1 MNNKDLA
8 VRIFK
13 TEVKRYYKL
22 IFICFIFM
30 IISALATAASAWLLD
45 PAIKMIFVNKD
56 KQMLYLIPLG
66 IILILTLKGIST
78 FFVKIISIKIS
89 LNIAENIQVSM
100 AKKILNLDITS
111 ISEKHSG
118 RFISNF
124 VVDIHIFLS
133 TISNIVINS
142 VKESLTLIAL
152 LSVMIYHDWKLSIVA
167 LTVLPIAAFFSKKF
181 GKKMGKKSTLSMIA
195 SENFSAF
202 LSELIKGSWLIKIY
216 QKEKEEFERTKILIS
231 EKFKK
236 AKKVE
241 QVRLG
246 SGPIM
251 EFIIAV
257 AIGLII
263 FFGGYRSINGNLTMG
278 EFISFLAS
286 LMLAYAPVRA
296 LAGINVGL
304 NEGLAA
310 ARRIYALIDKEDK
323 ILEDK
328 SLPILQISSGNIIF
342 QNVNFSYSDNSVI
355 LNNVNININGGSK
368 TGIIGESGSGK
379 STILNLIPRFFD
391 LTEGK
396 ILIDKQE
403 INNVRLSS
411 LRKAISIVSQDTIL
425 FDDTIKKNIAYAKK
439 NATDDEIYKA
449 SKLAGIDNFVN
460 SLENGYETLVGENG
474 VKLSGGQKQRI
485 SVARAFLKNSPI
497 ILLDEATSSLDSD
510 SEEKIKQ
517 ALNELTK
524 NKTTL
529 IISHKLSTIITCEK
543 IYVIN
548 KGKIIGEGTHLELI
562 KNSAYYQ
569 NLYDKQSLN

>member
-1 MNNKDLA
+1 MNNKDLV

-30 IISALATAASAWLLD
+30 ITSALATAASAWLLD

-142 VKESLTLIAL
+142 IKESLTLIAL

-167 LTVLPIAAFFSKKF
+167 LTVLPIAAFCSKKF

-296 LAGINVGL
+296 LASINVGL

-310 ARRIYALIDKEDK
+310 ARRIYTLIDKEDK

-342 QNVNFSYSDNSVI
+342 QNVNFSYSDNSAI

-379 STILNLIPRFFD
+379 STILNLIPRFFN

-548 KGKIIGEGTHLELI
+548 KGKIIGEGTHLELV
-562 KNSAYYQ
+562 KNSAYYR
-569 NLYDKQSLN
+569 NLYNKQSLN

>member
-1 MNNKDLA
+1 
-8 VRIFK
+8 
-13 TEVKRYYKL
+13 
-22 IFICFIFM
+22 
-30 IISALATAASAWLLD
+30 
-45 PAIKMIFVNKD
+45 
-56 KQMLYLIPLG
+56 
-66 IILILTLKGIST
+66 
-78 FFVKIISIKIS
+78 
-89 LNIAENIQVSM
+89 M

-142 VKESLTLIAL
+142 IKESLTLIAL
-152 LSVMIYHDWKLSIVA
+152 ISVMIYHDWKLSIVA
-167 LTVLPIAAFFSKKF
+167 LIVLPIAAFFSKKF
-181 GKKMGKKSTLSMIA
+181 GKKMGKTSTLSMVA
-195 SENFSAF
+195 SENFSTF

-216 QKEKEEFERTKILIS
+216 QKEKEELERVKILIS

-257 AIGLII
+257 AIGVII

-278 EFISFLAS
+278 EFVSFLAS

-310 ARRIYALIDKEDK
+310 ARRIYELIDKEDK

-328 SLPILQISSGNIIF
+328 NLPELQISSGDIIF
-342 QNVNFSYSDNSVI
+342 ENVNFTYTDNLKI
-355 LNNVNININGGSK
+355 LNNINICINGGSK
-368 TGIIGESGSGK
+368 IGIIGESGSGK
-379 STILNLIPRFFD
+379 STILNLIPRFFN

-396 ILIDKQE
+396 ILIDKQD
-403 INNVRLSS
+403 INKVRLSS
-411 LRKAISIVSQDTIL
+411 LRKVISIVSQDTIL

-439 NATDDEIYKA
+439 NSTDDEIYKA
-449 SKLAGIDNFVN
+449 SKLAGIDNFIN
-460 SLENGYETLVGENG
+460 SLKNGYETLVGENG
-474 VKLSGGQKQRI
+474 IKLSGGQKQRLSI
-485 SVARAFLKNSPI
+485 ARAFLKNSPI

-510 SEEKIKQ
+510 SEEKISK

-543 IYVIN
+543 IYIIN
-548 KGKIIGEGTHLELI
+548 KGEILGEGTHLELI
-562 KNSAYYQ
+562 KNSSYYR

>member
-30 IISALATAASAWLLD
+30 ITSALATAASAWLLN

-118 RFISNF
+118 KFISNF

-142 VKESLTLIAL
+142 IKESLTLIAL
-152 LSVMIYHDWKLSIVA
+152 LLVMIYHDWKLSIVA
-167 LTVLPIAAFFSKKF
+167 LTVLPIAAFCSKKF

-195 SENFSAF
+195 SENFSAY

-263 FFGGYRSINGNLTMG
+263 FFGGYRSINGNLTIG

-474 VKLSGGQKQRI
+474 IKLSGGQKQRI
-485 SVARAFLKNSPI
+485 SVARAFLKNAPI

-548 KGKIIGEGTHLELI
+548 KGKIIGEGTHLELV
-562 KNSAYYQ
+562 KDSAYYR

>member
-1 MNNKDLA
+1 MNNKDLV

-30 IISALATAASAWLLD
+30 ITSALATAASAWLLD

-142 VKESLTLIAL
+142 IKESLTLIAL

-167 LTVLPIAAFFSKKF
+167 LTVLPIAAFCSKKF

-310 ARRIYALIDKEDK
+310 ARRIYTLIDKEDK

-328 SLPILQISSGNIIF
+328 NLPILQISSGNIIF
-342 QNVNFSYSDNSVI
+342 QNVNFSYSDNSAI

-368 TGIIGESGSGK
+368 TGIIGDSGSGK
-379 STILNLIPRFFD
+379 STILNLIPRFFN

-548 KGKIIGEGTHLELI
+548 KGKIIGEGTHLELV
-562 KNSAYYQ
+562 KNSAYYR
-569 NLYDKQSLN
+569 NLYNKQSLN

>member
-30 IISALATAASAWLLD
+30 ITSALATAASAWLLD

-142 VKESLTLIAL
+142 IKESLTLIAL

-167 LTVLPIAAFFSKKF
+167 LTVLPIAAFCSKKF

-548 KGKIIGEGTHLELI
+548 KGKIIGEGTHLELV
-562 KNSAYYQ
+562 KNSAYYR

>member
-1 MNNKDLA
+1 
-8 VRIFK
+8 
-13 TEVKRYYKL
+13 
-22 IFICFIFM
+22 
-30 IISALATAASAWLLD
+30 
-45 PAIKMIFVNKD
+45 
-56 KQMLYLIPLG
+56 
-66 IILILTLKGIST
+66 
-78 FFVKIISIKIS
+78 
-89 LNIAENIQVSM
+89 
-100 AKKILNLDITS
+100 
-111 ISEKHSG
+111 
-118 RFISNF
+118 
-124 VVDIHIFLS
+124 
-133 TISNIVINS
+133 
-142 VKESLTLIAL
+142 
-152 LSVMIYHDWKLSIVA
+152 
-167 LTVLPIAAFFSKKF
+167 
-181 GKKMGKKSTLSMIA
+181 MG
-195 SENFSAF
+195 
-202 LSELIKGSWLIKIY
+202 
-216 QKEKEEFERTKILIS
+216 
-231 EKFKK
+231 
-236 AKKVE
+236 V
-241 QVRLG
+241 
-246 SGPIM
+246 
-251 EFIIAV
+251 
-257 AIGLII
+257 
-263 FFGGYRSINGNLTMG
+263 
-278 EFISFLAS
+278 FISFLAS

-485 SVARAFLKNSPI
+485 SVARAFLKNAPI

-548 KGKIIGEGTHLELI
+548 KGKIIGEGTHLELV
-562 KNSAYYQ
+562 KNSAYYR

>member
-30 IISALATAASAWLLD
+30 ITSALATAASAWLLN

-118 RFISNF
+118 KFISNF

-142 VKESLTLIAL
+142 IKESLTLIAL
-152 LSVMIYHDWKLSIVA
+152 LLVMIYHDWKLSIVA
-167 LTVLPIAAFFSKKF
+167 LTVLPIAAFCSKKF

-195 SENFSAF
+195 SENFSAY

-474 VKLSGGQKQRI
+474 IKLSGGQKQRI
-485 SVARAFLKNSPI
+485 SVARAFLKNAPI

-548 KGKIIGEGTHLELI
+548 KGKIIGEGTHLELV
-562 KNSAYYQ
+562 KDSAYYR

>member
-30 IISALATAASAWLLD
+30 IISALATATSAWLLD

-118 RFISNF
+118 KFISNF

-142 VKESLTLIAL
+142 IKESLTLIAL
-152 LSVMIYHDWKLSIVA
+152 LSVMIYHDWKLSIIA

-328 SLPILQISSGNIIF
+328 SLPILQVSSGNIIF
-342 QNVNFSYSDNSVI
+342 QNVNFSYSDNSRI
-355 LNNVNININGGSK
+355 LNNINININGGSK

-379 STILNLIPRFFD
+379 STILNLLPRFFD
-391 LTEGK
+391 LTDGK

-425 FDDTIKKNIAYAKK
+425 FDDTIKKNIAYAKE

-485 SVARAFLKNSPI
+485 SVARAFLKNAPI

>member
-1 MNNKDLA
+1 
-8 VRIFK
+8 
-13 TEVKRYYKL
+13 
-22 IFICFIFM
+22 M
-30 IISALATAASAWLLD
+30 ITSALATAASAWLLD

-111 ISEKHSG
+111 ISGKHSG
-118 RFISNF
+118 KFISNF

-142 VKESLTLIAL
+142 IKESLTLIAL

-167 LTVLPIAAFFSKKF
+167 LTVLPIAAFCSKKF

-485 SVARAFLKNSPI
+485 SVARAFLKNAPI

-548 KGKIIGEGTHLELI
+548 KGKIIGEGTHLELV
-562 KNSAYYQ
+562 KNSAYYR

>member
-1 MNNKDLA
+1 MNNKDLV

-30 IISALATAASAWLLD
+30 ITSALATAASAWLLD

-142 VKESLTLIAL
+142 IKESLTLIAL

-167 LTVLPIAAFFSKKF
+167 LTVLPIAAFCSKKF

-202 LSELIKGSWLIKIY
+202 LSELLKGSWLIKIY

-310 ARRIYALIDKEDK
+310 ARRIYTLIDKEDK

-342 QNVNFSYSDNSVI
+342 QNVNFSYSDNSAI

-379 STILNLIPRFFD
+379 STILNLIPRFFN

-548 KGKIIGEGTHLELI
+548 KGKIIGEGTHLELV
-562 KNSAYYQ
+562 KNSAYYR
-569 NLYDKQSLN
+569 NLYNKQSLN

>member
-1 MNNKDLA
+1 MNNKDLV

-30 IISALATAASAWLLD
+30 ITSALATATSAWLLD

-142 VKESLTLIAL
+142 IKESLTLIAL

-167 LTVLPIAAFFSKKF
+167 LTVLPIAAFCSKKF

-310 ARRIYALIDKEDK
+310 ARRIYTLIDKEDK

-342 QNVNFSYSDNSVI
+342 QNVNFSYSDNSAI

-379 STILNLIPRFFD
+379 STILNLIPRFFN

-449 SKLAGIDNFVN
+449 SKLAGIDNFIN
-460 SLENGYETLVGENG
+460 SLKNGYETLVGENG

-548 KGKIIGEGTHLELI
+548 KGKIIGEGTHLELV
-562 KNSAYYQ
+562 KNSAYYR
-569 NLYDKQSLN
+569 NLYNKQSLN

>member
-1 MNNKDLA
+1 MNNKDLV

-30 IISALATAASAWLLD
+30 ITSALATAASAWLLD

-124 VVDIHIFLS
+124 IVDIHIFLS

-142 VKESLTLIAL
+142 IKESLTLIAL

-167 LTVLPIAAFFSKKF
+167 LTVLPIAAFCSKKF

-251 EFIIAV
+251 EFIIAL

-310 ARRIYALIDKEDK
+310 ARRIYTLIDKEDK

-328 SLPILQISSGNIIF
+328 NLPILQISSGNIIF
-342 QNVNFSYSDNSVI
+342 QNVNFSYTDNSAI
-355 LNNVNININGGSK
+355 LYNVNININGGSK

-379 STILNLIPRFFD
+379 STILNLIPRFFN

-548 KGKIIGEGTHLELI
+548 KGKIIGEGTHLELV
-562 KNSAYYQ
+562 KNSAYYR

>member
-30 IISALATAASAWLLD
+30 IASALATAASAWLLD

-142 VKESLTLIAL
+142 IKESLTLIAL

-167 LTVLPIAAFFSKKF
+167 LTVLPIAAFCSKKF

-251 EFIIAV
+251 EFIIAL

-485 SVARAFLKNSPI
+485 SVARAFLKNAPI

-548 KGKIIGEGTHLELI
+548 KGKIIGEGTHLELV
-562 KNSAYYQ
+562 KNSAYYR

>member
-30 IISALATAASAWLLD
+30 ITSALATAASAWLLD

-142 VKESLTLIAL
+142 IKESLTLIAL

-167 LTVLPIAAFFSKKF
+167 LTVLPIAAFCSKKF

-485 SVARAFLKNSPI
+485 SVARAFLKNAPI

-548 KGKIIGEGTHLELI
+548 KGKIIGEGTHLELV
-562 KNSAYYQ
+562 KNSAYYR

>member
-1 MNNKDLA
+1 MNNKDLV

-30 IISALATAASAWLLD
+30 ITSALATAASAWLLD

-142 VKESLTLIAL
+142 IKESLTLIAL

-167 LTVLPIAAFFSKKF
+167 LTVLPIAAFCSKKF

-310 ARRIYALIDKEDK
+310 ARRIYTLIDKEDK

-342 QNVNFSYSDNSVI
+342 QNVNFSYSDNSAI
-355 LNNVNININGGSK
+355 LYNVNININGGSK

-379 STILNLIPRFFD
+379 STILNLIPRFFN

-425 FDDTIKKNIAYAKK
+425 FDDTIKTNIAYAKK

-548 KGKIIGEGTHLELI
+548 KGKIIGEGTHLELV
-562 KNSAYYQ
+562 KNSAYYR
-569 NLYDKQSLN
+569 NLYNKQSLN

>member
-30 IISALATAASAWLLD
+30 ITSALATAASAWLLD

-142 VKESLTLIAL
+142 IKESLTLIAL

-167 LTVLPIAAFFSKKF
+167 LTVLPIAAFCSKKF

-251 EFIIAV
+251 EFIIAL

-485 SVARAFLKNSPI
+485 SVARAFLKNAPI

-548 KGKIIGEGTHLELI
+548 KGKIIGEGTHLELV
-562 KNSAYYQ
+562 KNSAYYR

>member
-1 MNNKDLA
+1 MNNKDLV

-30 IISALATAASAWLLD
+30 ITSALATAASAWLLD

-142 VKESLTLIAL
+142 IKESLTLIAL

-167 LTVLPIAAFFSKKF
+167 LTVLPIAAFCSKKF

-251 EFIIAV
+251 EFIIAL

-310 ARRIYALIDKEDK
+310 ARRIYTLIDKEDK

-342 QNVNFSYSDNSVI
+342 QNVNFSYSDNSAI
-355 LNNVNININGGSK
+355 LYNVNININGGSK

-379 STILNLIPRFFD
+379 STILNLIPRFFN

-548 KGKIIGEGTHLELI
+548 KGKIIGEGTHLELV
-562 KNSAYYQ
+562 KNSAYYR
-569 NLYDKQSLN
+569 NLYNKQSLN

>member
-30 IISALATAASAWLLD
+30 IASALATAASAWLLD

-142 VKESLTLIAL
+142 IKESLTLIAL
-152 LSVMIYHDWKLSIVA
+152 LSVMIYHDWKLSIIA

-328 SLPILQISSGNIIF
+328 NLPVLQISSGNIIF

-485 SVARAFLKNSPI
+485 SVARAFLKNAPI

-548 KGKIIGEGTHLELI
+548 KGKIIGEGTHLELV
-562 KNSAYYQ
+562 KNSAYYR

>member
-1 MNNKDLA
+1 MHNKNLLT
-8 VRIFK
+8 RIFK
-13 TEVKRYYKL
+13 TEVKKYYNL
-22 IFICFIFM
+22 IIICFIFM

-45 PAIKMIFVNKD
+45 PAIKMIFLNKD
-56 KQMLYLIPLG
+56 KRMLYLIPLG

-100 AKKILNLDITS
+100 AKKIINLDITS

-133 TISNIVINS
+133 TISNVVINS
-142 VKESLTLIAL
+142 IKELLTLIAL
-152 LSVMIYHDWKLSIVA
+152 ISVMIYHDWKLSILA

-181 GKKMGKKSTLSMIA
+181 GKKMGKKSTLSMLA
-195 SENFSAF
+195 SENFSTF

-216 QKEKEEFERTKILIS
+216 QKEKEELERIKILIS

-278 EFISFLAS
+278 EFVSFLAS

-296 LAGINVGL
+296 LAGINIGL

-328 SLPILQISSGNIIF
+328 SLPLLKISSGDIIF
-342 QNVNFSYSDNSVI
+342 QNVNFSYSDNSRI
-355 LNNVNININGGSK
+355 LNNINIKIKGGCK

-379 STILNLIPRFFD
+379 STILNLIPRFFN
-391 LTEGK
+391 LTEGN
-396 ILIDKQE
+396 ISIDKQE
-403 INNVRLSS
+403 INSVRLSS
-411 LRKAISIVSQDTIL
+411 LRNAISIVSQDTIL

-439 NATDDEIYKA
+439 NASDDEIYKA
-449 SKLAGIDNFVN
+449 SKLAGIDNFIN
-460 SLENGYETLVGENG
+460 SLKDGYETLVGENG

-485 SVARAFLKNSPI
+485 SVARAFLKKAPI
-497 ILLDEATSSLDSD
+497 ILLDEATSSLDTD

-529 IISHKLSTIITCEK
+529 IISHKLSTIIDCEK

-548 KGKIIGEGTHLELI
+548 KGKIIGEGKHLELI
-562 KNSAYYQ
+562 KESSYYR
-569 NLYDKQSLN
+569 NLYNKQSLN

>member
-30 IISALATAASAWLLD
+30 ITSALATAASAWLLD

-152 LSVMIYHDWKLSIVA
+152 LSVMIYHDWKLSILA

-263 FFGGYRSINGNLTMG
+263 FFGGYRSINGNLTMS
-278 EFISFLAS
+278 EFVSFLAS

-328 SLPILQISSGNIIF
+328 NLPILQISSGDIIF
-342 QNVNFSYSDNSVI
+342 QNVNFSYSDNSRI
-355 LNNVNININGGSK
+355 LNNINININGGSK

-379 STILNLIPRFFD
+379 STILNLIPRFFN

-396 ILIDKQE
+396 ILIDKQK

-460 SLENGYETLVGENG
+460 SLKNGYETLVGENG
-474 VKLSGGQKQRI
+474 IKLSGGQKQRI
-485 SVARAFLKNSPI
+485 SVARAFLKNAPI

-562 KNSAYYQ
+562 KNSTYYR
-569 NLYDKQSLN
+569 NLYDKQSLS

>member
-30 IISALATAASAWLLD
+30 ITSALATAASAWLLD

-133 TISNIVINS
+133 TISNVVLNS
-142 VKESLTLIAL
+142 IKESLTLIAL
-152 LSVMIYHDWKLSIVA
+152 FSVMIYHDWKLSIVA
-167 LTVLPIAAFFSKKF
+167 LTVLPVAAFFSKKF

-485 SVARAFLKNSPI
+485 SVARAFLKNAPI

-548 KGKIIGEGTHLELI
+548 KGKIIGEGTHLELV
-562 KNSAYYQ
+562 KNSAYYR

>member
-30 IISALATAASAWLLD
+30 IASALATAASAWLLD

-142 VKESLTLIAL
+142 IKESLTLIAL

-167 LTVLPIAAFFSKKF
+167 LTVLPIAAFCSKKF

-251 EFIIAV
+251 EFIIA
-257 AIGLII
+257 
-263 FFGGYRSINGNLTMG
+263 
-278 EFISFLAS
+278 
-286 LMLAYAPVRA
+286 
-296 LAGINVGL
+296 
-304 NEGLAA
+304 
-310 ARRIYALIDKEDK
+310 
-323 ILEDK
+323 
-328 SLPILQISSGNIIF
+328 
-342 QNVNFSYSDNSVI
+342 
-355 LNNVNININGGSK
+355 
-368 TGIIGESGSGK
+368 
-379 STILNLIPRFFD
+379 
-391 LTEGK
+391 
-396 ILIDKQE
+396 
-403 INNVRLSS
+403 
-411 LRKAISIVSQDTIL
+411 
-425 FDDTIKKNIAYAKK
+425 
-439 NATDDEIYKA
+439 
-449 SKLAGIDNFVN
+449 
-460 SLENGYETLVGENG
+460 
-474 VKLSGGQKQRI
+474 
-485 SVARAFLKNSPI
+485 
-497 ILLDEATSSLDSD
+497 
-510 SEEKIKQ
+510 
-517 ALNELTK
+517 
-524 NKTTL
+524 
-529 IISHKLSTIITCEK
+529 
-543 IYVIN
+543 
-548 KGKIIGEGTHLELI
+548 
-562 KNSAYYQ
+562 
-569 NLYDKQSLN
+569 

>member
-1 MNNKDLA
+1 MNNKDLV

-30 IISALATAASAWLLD
+30 ITSALATAASAWLLD

-100 AKKILNLDITS
+100 AKKILNLDIAS

-142 VKESLTLIAL
+142 IKESLTLIAL

-167 LTVLPIAAFFSKKF
+167 LTVLPIAAFCSKKF

-310 ARRIYALIDKEDK
+310 ARRIYTLIDKEDK

-342 QNVNFSYSDNSVI
+342 QNVNFSYSDNSAI

-379 STILNLIPRFFD
+379 STILNLIPRFFN

-548 KGKIIGEGTHLELI
+548 KGKIIGEGTHLELV
-562 KNSAYYQ
+562 KNSAYYR
-569 NLYDKQSLN
+569 NLYNKQSLN

>member
-30 IISALATAASAWLLD
+30 ITSALATAASAWLLD
-45 PAIKMIFVNKD
+45 PAIKMLFVNKD

-263 FFGGYRSINGNLTMG
+263 FFGGYRSINGNLTMS
-278 EFISFLAS
+278 EFVSFLAS

-328 SLPILQISSGNIIF
+328 SLPILQISSGNIVF

-355 LNNVNININGGSK
+355 LNNVNININGESK

-485 SVARAFLKNSPI
+485 SVARAFLKNAPI

-517 ALNELTK
+517 A
-524 NKTTL
+524 L

-548 KGKIIGEGTHLELI
+548 KGKIIGEGTHLELV
-562 KNSAYYQ
+562 KNSAYYR

>member
-8 VRIFK
+8 IRIFK
-13 TEVKRYYKL
+13 TEVKKYYNL
-22 IFICFIFM
+22 IIICFVFM

-45 PAIKMIFVNKD
+45 PAIKMIFLNKD

-78 FFVKIISIKIS
+78 FVVKIISIKIS

-142 VKESLTLIAL
+142 IKESLTLIAL
-152 LSVMIYHDWKLSIVA
+152 ISVMIYHDWKLSIVA
-167 LTVLPIAAFFSKKF
+167 LIVLPIAAFFSKKF
-181 GKKMGKKSTLSMIA
+181 GKKMGKTSTLSMVA
-195 SENFSAF
+195 SENFSTF

-216 QKEKEEFERTKILIS
+216 QKEKEELERVKILIS

-257 AIGLII
+257 AIGVII

-278 EFISFLAS
+278 EFVSFLAS

-310 ARRIYALIDKEDK
+310 ARRIYELIDKEDK

-328 SLPILQISSGNIIF
+328 NLPELQISSGDIIF
-342 QNVNFSYSDNSVI
+342 ENVNFTYTDNLKI
-355 LNNVNININGGSK
+355 LNNINICINGGSK
-368 TGIIGESGSGK
+368 IGIIGESGSGK
-379 STILNLIPRFFD
+379 STILNLIPRFFN

-396 ILIDKQE
+396 ILIDKQD
-403 INNVRLSS
+403 INKVRLSS
-411 LRKAISIVSQDTIL
+411 LRKVISIVSQDTIL

-439 NATDDEIYKA
+439 NSTDDEIYKA
-449 SKLAGIDNFVN
+449 SKLAGIDNFIN
-460 SLENGYETLVGENG
+460 SLKNGYETLVGENG
-474 VKLSGGQKQRI
+474 IKLSGGQKQRLSI
-485 SVARAFLKNSPI
+485 ARAFLKNSPI

-510 SEEKIKQ
+510 SEEKISK

-543 IYVIN
+543 IYIIN
-548 KGKIIGEGTHLELI
+548 KGEILGEGTHLELI
-562 KNSAYYQ
+562 KNSSYYR

>member
-30 IISALATAASAWLLD
+30 ITSALATAASAWLLD
-45 PAIKMIFVNKD
+45 PAIKMLFVNKD

-263 FFGGYRSINGNLTMG
+263 FFGGYRSINGNLTMS
-278 EFISFLAS
+278 EFVSFLAS

-328 SLPILQISSGNIIF
+328 SLPILQISSGNIVF

-355 LNNVNININGGSK
+355 LNNVNININGESK

-485 SVARAFLKNSPI
+485 SVARAFLKNAPI

-548 KGKIIGEGTHLELI
+548 KGKIIGEGTHLELV
-562 KNSAYYQ
+562 KNSAYYR

>member
-30 IISALATAASAWLLD
+30 IASALATAASAWLLD

-142 VKESLTLIAL
+142 IKESLTLIAL

-167 LTVLPIAAFFSKKF
+167 LTVLPIAAFCSKKF

-251 EFIIAV
+251 EFIIAL

-449 SKLAGIDNFVN
+449 SKLAGIDHFVN

-485 SVARAFLKNSPI
+485 SVARAFLKNAPI

-548 KGKIIGEGTHLELI
+548 KGKIIGEGTHLELV
-562 KNSAYYQ
+562 KNSAYYR